1 MFSPYDVTTRNYND
15 LKIDSYDFSNEDL
28 RGSSFNR
35 SKVTNTDFSLSNL
48 NQADLRFKKIDDCQ
62 FMLANMD
69 ECKLNDVDLSTS
81 RIDSAILKDAD
92 LRGTRLPDE
101 HKRECLENVRVDHT
115 TIIHLAYFHSLKR
128 HEKENID
135 SQMPQYRQT
144 SIEKI
149 VLFCLSAHNLLPEL
163 VSIIF
168 LNMIHTD
175 HSSIYNFDILYQ
187 FVYQERDY
195 WKSIAPFA
203 KDAPDCIELM
213 KKMMPSLVGDAN
225 YFDEQWI
232 RIKRI
237 AQAIT
242 PKEICHSKKLHALH
256 DAILN
261 NSLDSIS
268 ASLNND
274 KKANSNLE
282 ILYHI
287 IYHNQDYW
295 KHITPFTRD
304 TPESINQMEKI
315 LAAVGRGDL
324 PPDAGWKKI
333 IFITQKSSQSS
344 LFFSEKLPPAIKKL
358 HHAILNDS
366 LSAFKSEIDHELHES
381 HDDMRQCSIQ

>member
-1 MFSPYDVTTRNYND
+1 MFSPYDVTTRNYSG
-15 LKIDSYDFSNEDL
+15 LKIDWCDFSNEDL
-28 RGSSFNR
+28 SGCSFNG
-35 SKVTNTDFSLSNL
+35 SKVTNADFSLSNL
-48 NQADLRFKKIDDCQ
+48 NQADLRFKEIDSCQ

-115 TIIHLAYFHSLKR
+115 TIIHLTYFHSLKKN
-128 HEKENID
+128 EKENID
-135 SQMPQYRQT
+135 SQMPHYRRT
-144 SIEKI
+144 SIEKM

-213 KKMMPSLVGDAN
+213 KKMMPSLVGNAT
-225 YFDEQWI
+225 YFDDQWI

-237 AQAIT
+237 AQTINQ
-242 PKEICHSKKLHALH
+242 KEICHSKKLHALH

-261 NSLDSIS
+261 NSLDSIRV
-268 ASLNND
+268 SLDNE
-274 KKANSNLE
+274 KKNHSNLE
-282 ILYHI
+282 ILYHM

-295 KHITPFTRD
+295 KHLTLFTKD
-304 TPESINQMEKI
+304 TPESINQMETV
-315 LAAVGRGDL
+315 LAAVGKGDV
-324 PPDAGWKKI
+324 PPDDGWKKI
-333 IFITQKSSQSS
+333 RLITQKSSQSS
-344 LFFSEKLPPAIKKL
+344 LFFSEKLPPVIKKF
-358 HHAILNDS
+358 HQAILNDS
-366 LSAFKSEIDHELHES
+366 LSSFKLEIDLELNKS